1 MCLSLCPHQSSNAAI
16 QSLTHATHRLKGLNL
31 LLPSVLEDLAFAKDK
46 REGLGKFVYQTPLW
60 SLGVPDSCGYIDMH
74 YCQIDAVPIFAKWGV
89 CVPEQ
94 CTIEVRPRR
103 VVEERMTR

>member
-1 MCLSLCPHQSSNAAI
+1 M
-16 QSLTHATHRLKGLNL
+16 
-31 LLPSVLEDLAFAKDK
+31 LEDLAFAKDK

-103 VVEERMTR
+103 VVEGRMTQCNGTPSTPPNPPTTHPSNRTS